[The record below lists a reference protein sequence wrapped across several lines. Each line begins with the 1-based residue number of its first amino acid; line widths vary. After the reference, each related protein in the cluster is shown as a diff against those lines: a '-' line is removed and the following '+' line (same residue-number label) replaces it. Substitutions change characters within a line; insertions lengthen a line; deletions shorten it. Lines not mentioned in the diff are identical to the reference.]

1 VLLKYFICGL
11 AFPLFLKQP
20 VRFCGRFPRL
30 NETATVKASN
40 HSLFLLQMEGVAE
53 MKEVTKSPTPSSR
66 MEIDSSIYGDRIKT
80 TSCSH
85 LRLFVKQTFK

>member
-1 VLLKYFICGL
+1 MDILFLDEIVFLKYFICGL

-53 MKEVTKSPTPSSR
+53 MEEVTKSPTPSSR
-66 MEIDSSIYGDRIKT
+66 NGDR
-80 TSCSH
+80 
-85 LRLFVKQTFK
+85 LQYLWG